1 MILEDFYQNRDVR
14 IYKEYAP
21 TIRAE
26 RLGLL
31 VMEVEDKNKTGN
43 KTRLD
48 RDGEWWCCRSELSN
62 QQI

>member
-1 MILEDFYQNRDVR
+1 MILENFYQNRDVR

-48 RDGEWWCCRSELSN
+48 RDGERWCCRSELSN
-62 QQI
+62 KQI